1 MKKNTTSPHHC
12 FFFLKTPPLPKKSGQ
27 ALSMPVLSE
36 AEGWGGEAES
46 PFNGVTMVRRTPPEG
61 EVDEYRIKN
70 FEAG

>member
-36 AEGWGGEAES
+36 AEGWRGEAES
-46 PFNGVTMVRRTPPEG
+46 PDIGVTVG
-61 EVDEYRIKN
+61 
-70 FEAG
+70 